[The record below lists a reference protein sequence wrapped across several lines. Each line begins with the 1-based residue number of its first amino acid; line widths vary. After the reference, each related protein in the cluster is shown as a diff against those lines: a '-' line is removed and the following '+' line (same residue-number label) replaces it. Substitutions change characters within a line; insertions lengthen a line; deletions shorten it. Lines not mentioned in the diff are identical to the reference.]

1 MSHDDEEECDDCSSS
16 ILQGFRVEF
25 DRMKGFKGFHQKLT
39 KNREEKK
46 EIARKLNV
54 CEPRKTYL

>member
-39 KNREEKK
+39 KNRKEKEKK
-46 EIARKLNV
+46 KRN
-54 CEPRKTYL
+54 RSKTECVRTS